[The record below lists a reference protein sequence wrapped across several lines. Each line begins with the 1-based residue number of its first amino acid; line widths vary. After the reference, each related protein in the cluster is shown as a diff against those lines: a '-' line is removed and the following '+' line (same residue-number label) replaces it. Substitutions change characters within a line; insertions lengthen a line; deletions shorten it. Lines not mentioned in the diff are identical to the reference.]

1 MQPFRYHAFICNQ
14 EKPEGIPSC
23 TAHGSKLVIDL
34 FRKEVAA
41 QGLTDKVQI
50 TACGSFGLCEW
61 GPNMIVYPDGI
72 WYCGV
77 GEKDVAEIVREHF
90 QNDRPVKRLIKENAD
105 QVRAEIKSN
114 AALHYAAME
123 AQEKAGMLPFDLQGR
138 IRSFMASRAILTAVE
153 LDVFSQVGNGASAAE
168 VAKKIDTN
176 PRATEKLLNA
186 LVALDLLTKKA
197 ERFQNTPVASRFLS
211 ADGKDDSRAAI
222 MHSVNLWK
230 RWTTLS
236 DCVRKGTSVTFEPM
250 EERDDGWTVSFIAA
264 MHKNASFRARQI
276 VATIGVDGVKRV
288 LDVGGGSGAYSI
300 AFVQAGDDIHSDI
313 FDLSTVVP
321 LARKYAAAAG
331 VSERVGFKVGDMQKD
346 DLGNGYDL
354 VLLSAIC
361 HMFSVEENELLLR
374 KCYKAL
380 NPGGRIAIQDFILE
394 PDKTSPQTA
403 ALFALNMLV
412 GTPGGSAYS
421 EGDYFAWLKAIGFGN
436 LERKRLPGP
445 TGLIIGRRP

>member
-23 TAHGSKLVIDL
+23 PAHGAKPVIDL
-34 FRKEVAA
+34 FRKVIAA

-50 TACGSFGLCEW
+50 TTCGSFGLCEW
-61 GPNMIVYPDGI
+61 GPNMVVYPEGV

-77 GEKDVAEIVREHF
+77 GEKDVAEVVREHF
-90 QNDRPVKRLIKENAD
+90 QNDRPVKRLIKEDAD

-114 AALHYAAME
+114 VVRRMAAME
-123 AQEKAGMLPFDLQGR
+123 AQDKAGMLPIELQER
-138 IRSFMASRAILTAVE
+138 IRSFMASRVILSAIE
-153 LDVFSQVGNGASAAE
+153 LDIFSHVGGGASGSE

-176 PRATEKLLNA
+176 PRATEMLLNA
-186 LVALDLLTKKA
+186 LVSLELLTKKD
-197 ERFQNTPVASRFLS
+197 ERFQNTAAAARFLS
-211 ADGKDDSRAAI
+211 ADGTDDSRASI
-222 MHSVNLWK
+222 MHSVNMWQ

-236 DCVRKGTSVTFEPM
+236 DCVREGTSVTFKPM
-250 EERDDGWTVSFIAA
+250 EERDDEWTVSFIAA
-264 MHKNASFRARQI
+264 MHKNASLRARQI
-276 VATIGVDGVKRV
+276 VTTIGVDNVKKV

-300 AFVQAGDDIHSDI
+300 AFVQARDDIHSDI

-321 LARKYAAAAG
+321 LAKQYAAGAG
-331 VSERVGFKVGDMQKD
+331 VSERIGFRNGDMLKD

-374 KCYKAL
+374 KCYEAL
-380 NPGGRIAIQDFILE
+380 NPGGRLVIQDFILD

-412 GTPGGSAYS
+412 GTPGGNSYS
-421 EGDYFAWLKAIGFGN
+421 EGEYFAWVKAVGFGGV
-436 LERKRLPGP
+436 EHKRLPGP
-445 TGLIIGRRP
+445 TGLIIGTKA